1 MPRPSRRPS
10 LLRAMLLLTL
20 LQTALHMTHAAG
32 IEPGEEQL
40 VRRFLAEQLD
50 APDRQ
55 VAIEIHS
62 PSAQLPPCRD
72 PQPFLPQPLQAR
84 SGRVV
89 VGVRCSDASPR
100 YLQASVTIRAPYPV
114 SVRALAKDEVLG
126 PDMLEMRTEDLGKLP
141 RNTILDPR
149 EAIGR
154 QLTRPLA
161 AGSPLTSNALRAVP
175 AVARGAQVR
184 VEARTSGFVAS
195 REGTA
200 LDAGGLG
207 ETIRVRTDGGPVI
220 KARIS
225 GPNLLEVDF

>member
-1 MPRPSRRPS
+1 MQPRRRPLS
-10 LLRAMLLLTL
+10 LLRT
-20 LQTALHMTHAAG
+20 TAPIALSLAIAHAAPAASA
-32 IEPGEEQL
+32 EHSEEQL
-40 VRRFLAEQLD
+40 VRHFLTGQLA

-55 VAIEIHS
+55 IEIETFAPNAQM
-62 PSAQLPPCRD
+62 PSCRD

-100 YLQASVTIRAPYPV
+100 YVQAKVTIRAPYPV
-114 SVRALAKDEVLG
+114 SIRALSKDEVLRA
-126 PDMLEMRTEDLGKLP
+126 DMFEMRVDDLGKLP
-141 RNTILDPR
+141 RNAILAPH
-149 EAIGR
+149 EAVGR
-154 QLTRPLA
+154 QLTRTLP

-175 AVARGAQVR
+175 AVARGAPVR

>member
-1 MPRPSRRPS
+1 MLPRRRTPP
-10 LLRAMLLLTL
+10 LLRAATSITL
-20 LQTALHMTHAAG
+20 SLVIAYAMQANSAEQSE
-32 IEPGEEQL
+32 EPL
-40 VRRFLAEQLD
+40 VRHFLAEQLA

-55 VAIEIHS
+55 IEIETY
-62 PSAQLPPCRD
+62 PPNAQLPPCGNPR
-72 PQPFLPQPLQAR
+72 PFLPQPLPER

-89 VGVRCSDASPR
+89 VGVRCSAASPR
-100 YLQASVTIRAPYPV
+100 YLQAKVTIRAPYPI
-114 SVRALAKDEVLG
+114 STRALNKDEVLR
-126 PDMLEMRTEDLGKLP
+126 PEMLEMRVDDLGKLP
-141 RNTILDPR
+141 RNVILDPR

-154 QLTRPLA
+154 QLTRPLP
-161 AGSPLTSNALRAVP
+161 AGSPLTSNALRAIP
-175 AVARGAQVR
+175 AVARGATVR

-207 ETIRVRTDGGPVI
+207 ETIRVHTEGGPVI